1 MTMPEAPECP
11 GPDPAPRPPRS
22 FLVPDGAV
30 DTHAHVIGAP
40 PEYPRVDAR
49 SYTPPPA
56 PPSAYLRM
64 LDATGM
70 RSATCSTCWRAGRP
84 VRHCASACWST
95 MLGYSMACRDRTHR
109 RGDMSRYELAQ
120 LNIAT
125 MKEPLES
132 PGMADFVANLDRIN
146 ALAEASGGFV
156 WRLQTEEGDATAL
169 RPMGENTLVNMS
181 VWRDVASLNGFVYR
195 SAHVEIM
202 RRRKE
207 WFERMSD
214 AYLVLWWVPK
224 GHRPSIDE
232 ALARLALL
240 RNKGATAE
248 AFTFRQAFD
257 APDAL
262 APRAP
267 VEFGDPCPA
276 T

>member
-1 MTMPEAPECP
+1 
-11 GPDPAPRPPRS
+11 
-22 FLVPDGAV
+22 
-30 DTHAHVIGAP
+30 
-40 PEYPRVDAR
+40 
-49 SYTPPPA
+49 
-56 PPSAYLRM
+56 
-64 LDATGM
+64 
-70 RSATCSTCWRAGRP
+70 
-84 VRHCASACWST
+84 
-95 MLGYSMACRDRTHR
+95 
-109 RGDMSRYELAQ
+109 MSRYELAQ
-120 LNIAT
+120 LNIAI

-146 ALAEASGGFV
+146 AMAEASDGFV

-224 GHRPSIDE
+224 GHRPSMDE

-262 APRAP
+262 APRAR